1 MKRLGGRL
9 FRVSEGRYNIWDA
22 APSLQTRDGEKD
34 KSINLGRM
42 KRDKQSCM
50 TLDVRKGSQWAKSAI
65 SQPDNGC
72 YGRNANRQTAR
83 SYIVIYSNSICAVL
97 R

>member
-1 MKRLGGRL
+1 MKRLGGGRM

-42 KRDKQSCM
+42 KWDKQSCM
-50 TLDVRKGSQWAKSAI
+50 TLDVRKGKVSR
-65 SQPDNGC
+65 PDPP
-72 YGRNANRQTAR
+72 
-83 SYIVIYSNSICAVL
+83 
-97 R
+97 